1 MISILLQLLKS
12 NMILPK
18 LNKLI
23 LYNLH
28 SSSFYKAIDMLIIIY
43 MRYKLLGKSGLR
55 VSELCL
61 GGMTFGENWGS
72 MLPGASKEEAE
83 KIFDIFVNKGGNF
96 IDTANIYQMGTSE
109 KYIGEL
115 ISSEREKF
123 VLATKYTITTNPDD
137 PNASGNHRKN
147 LVQSVDA
154 SLKRLNTSY
163 IDLLWVHVWDPLTPI
178 EEVMR
183 ALDDMVRSGKI
194 LYIGISDAPAWVVSY
209 ANAVAEERDWTL
221 FVAIQIMYNL
231 IERSAEREL
240 LPMARA
246 LDIGVTAWS
255 PLAGGVLSGKYNNA
269 QKNAGEQKRFSANNP
284 MSASFVNERNISIA
298 TEVQSIAE
306 EADRTPSQ
314 IALNWIIKRNDKH
327 KDKEVM
333 IPILGARTEAQIND
347 NLGCLDFELTQ
358 DQLKRLDEKSKIQ
371 LGFPHDFISE
381 SDSANMTFLF
391 GNTFSLIDNHRAGIL

>member
-1 MISILLQLLKS
+1 
-12 NMILPK
+12 
-18 LNKLI
+18 
-23 LYNLH
+23 
-28 SSSFYKAIDMLIIIY
+28 MLIIVY

-61 GGMTFGENWGS
+61 GGMTFGEDWGS
-72 MLPGASKEEAE
+72 MLPGASKEEAK
-83 KIFDIFVNKGGNF
+83 KIFDIFVNRGGNF

-109 KYIGEL
+109 KYTGEF

-123 VLATKYTITTNPDD
+123 VLATKYTITTSPDD

-178 EEVMR
+178 KEVMR
-183 ALDDMVRSGKI
+183 ALDDMVRAGKI
-194 LYIGISDAPAWVVSY
+194 LYTGISDAPAWVVSF
-209 ANAVAEERDWTL
+209 ANAIAEERDWTP

-255 PLAGGVLSGKYNNA
+255 PLAGGVLSGKYSST
-269 QKNAGEQKRFSANNP
+269 QESAGEQKRFSANNP
-284 MSASFVNERNISIA
+284 MSAAFVNERNISIA
-298 TEVQSIAE
+298 TEVQAIAE
-306 EADRTPSQ
+306 EANRTPSQ
-314 IALNWIIKRNDKH
+314 IALNWIRQRKDVH
-327 KDKEVM
+327 KDKEVT
-333 IPILGARTEAQIND
+333 IPIIGARTEAQIND
-347 NLGCLDFELTQ
+347 NLSCLDFELTQ

>member
-1 MISILLQLLKS
+1 
-12 NMILPK
+12 
-18 LNKLI
+18 
-23 LYNLH
+23 
-28 SSSFYKAIDMLIIIY
+28 

-61 GGMTFGENWGS
+61 GGMTFGEDWGS
-72 MLPGASKEEAE
+72 MLPGASKEEAK

-96 IDTANIYQMGTSE
+96 IDTANVYQMGTSE

-123 VLATKYTITTNPDD
+123 VLATKYTLTTNTND

-163 IDLLWVHVWDPLTPI
+163 IDLLWIHVWDPLTPI

-209 ANAVAEERDWTL
+209 ANAIAETHDWIA
-221 FVAIQIMYNL
+221 FVGIQIMYNL
-231 IERSAEREL
+231 VERSAEREL

-255 PLAGGVLSGKYNNA
+255 PLAGGLLSGKYSNT
-269 QKNAGEQKRFSANNP
+269 QTNAGEQKRFSANNP

-298 TEVQSIAE
+298 TVVQAIAK
-306 EADRTPSQ
+306 EANRTPSQ
-314 IALNWIIKRNDKH
+314 IALNWLRQRKNEH
-327 KDKEVM
+327 KDKEVI
-333 IPILGARTEAQIND
+333 IPIIGARTEAQIND
-347 NLGCLDFELTQ
+347 NLGCLDFDLTQ

-371 LGFPHDFISE
+371 LGFPHDFITE
-381 SDSANMTFLF
+381 TANLTFLF